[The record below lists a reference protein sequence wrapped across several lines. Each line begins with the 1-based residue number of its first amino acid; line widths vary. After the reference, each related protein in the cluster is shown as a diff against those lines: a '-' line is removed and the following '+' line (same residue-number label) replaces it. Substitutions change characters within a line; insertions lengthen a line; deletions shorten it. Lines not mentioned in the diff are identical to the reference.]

1 MTKKYTVL
9 KDFGDFKAGD
19 VIDETQF
26 DETVLV
32 ADLIVNGTFEEVVA
46 PEKTQEEID
55 AEAKVAADAA
65 AAQAEADAKAAADA
79 AAAAANTGEQ
89 VTKSFVFNGKT
100 VISKT
105 VRVVEDKEV
114 HHIKL
119 EDGTEMDLTDE
130 EHDAMIEASKNA

>member
-1 MTKKYTVL
+1 MPKKYTVL

-19 VIDETQF
+19 VIDKTQF

-32 ADLIVNGTFEEVVA
+32 ADLIADGTFEEVVA

-55 AEAKVAADAA
+55 AEAKAVADAQA
-65 AAQAEADAKAAADA
+65 ASDAQAAADA
-79 AAAAANTGEQ
+79 ATANTNSTGEQ
-89 VTKSFVFNGKT
+89 VEKTLVFNGKS

-114 HHIKL
+114 HHIRL

-130 EHDAMIEASKNA
+130 EHDAMIQASQSQQ